1 MNIDSMFT
9 ITYGLYILSSKLGE
23 KYNGHINNTC
33 FQVTAEP
40 PQFAVCSHKDNLTS
54 DYIKQSKVFSIS
66 VIQEDVDL
74 NYIGHWGFKSGRD
87 FDKFKDILFKVG
99 VTGAPIVLEKTVS
112 YIECNVV
119 REIDLG
125 THWLFIGEVQ
135 DADFIKKNTPVLT
148 YSYYRNVIKG
158 LSPKNAPTFVDK
170 SKLSQL
176 KEENIKVKVPEKVVS
191 APKEEYIC
199 SVCGYVYDSDEGDP
213 TSGIKPGTHFRDLP
227 EDWVC
232 PICGV
237 EKDMFHLV

>member
-1 MNIDSMFT
+1 MNIDSLFT
-9 ITYGLYILSSKLGE
+9 ITYGLFILSSKLGN

-40 PQFAVCSHKDNLTS
+40 PQFAVCSHKNNLTS

-87 FDKFKDILFKVG
+87 IDKFNDILFKVG
-99 VTGAPIVLEKTVS
+99 VTGAPIVLDKTVS
-112 YIECNVV
+112 FIECSVLK
-119 REIDLG
+119 EIDLG
-125 THWLFIGEVQ
+125 THLLFIGEVK
-135 DADFIKKNTPVLT
+135 DADFINKDRPVLT

-170 SKLSQL
+170 SKFSQL
-176 KEENIKVKVPEKVVS
+176 KEEKIVLEEKPSV
-191 APKEEYIC
+191 PKEEYIC
-199 SVCGYVYDSDEGDP
+199 SVCGYVYDPDEGDP

-237 EKDMFHLV
+237 EKDLFNLV